1 MHGGKPFLLEF
12 PFQRLMN
19 DARPYF
25 DGQRL
30 LIDFI
35 NSIHAFGI
43 QDNSPKYWES
53 AALRATSP
61 SPGRHGYLVII
72 GNTQDFRHF
81 VRIRRVNDKV
91 SRRPRYIAPILA
103 IMTHFWEPE
112 VIN

>member
-12 PFQRLMN
+12 PFQRLMD

-25 DGQRL
+25 DGHGL

-35 NSIHAFGI
+35 NSIHPFGI
-43 QDNSPKYWES
+43 QDNSSEYWES

-61 SPGRHGYLVII
+61 SPGRHWYLVVI

-81 VRIRRVNDKV
+81 VRIHRMNDKV
-91 SRRPRYIAPILA
+91 SHRPCDITPVLPV
-103 IMTHFWEPE
+103 MTHFGEPE
-112 VIN
+112 IIN